1 MPATLNPMI
10 TDAGLAAAINAKNDG
25 LTLAITHIALGTGK
39 YDSSVSGAGMTAM
52 AAYKEKQT
60 IAGGQVQGTGGF
72 RVSVLFDSWV
82 GSPST
87 YEATELGFYAGDP
100 DAGGVLF
107 AVWSHPSDVLVQRN
121 SLTFASSYTL
131 QLTRVPPGSI
141 VIEIDPDASAALAL
155 LSLHEGATD
164 PHPGYVKKVGD
175 VSTGPQIG
183 VTADLHDVSNK
194 FATTEYAKR
203 LGVSYPASGGI
214 LIDASPAALLASDFG
229 RWADI
234 KVNGAVVNMPL
245 SSSVPVGASIQFRVS
260 AASATIVAAGEDKFT
275 AIGGLQSTG
284 FPVMFGE
291 SVTITRNGTKE
302 WSVTAAG
309 FRMPAGIVSYFA
321 GNVAPPGW
329 LKLNGS
335 LLSRAA
341 YPALWTYAQSTQ
353 GVVSETNWWDQGY
366 SGRFSSGVSGS
377 DFRLPDLRGVF
388 LRAFDDGRGIDAG
401 REYGRFQ
408 DHANRAHAHALND
421 PGHTHT
427 IIDAG
432 HAHGVYDPGH
442 IHSAW
447 TDAQGQHVHGA
458 SPGIAEGGGGF
469 MYGGSAGIGNNGT
482 MQGGGATGGGFGNR
496 WSMTGATG
504 AAGSHGHNV
513 GIGANGTGIG
523 IYGAFSNISAQARGT
538 GVTMQSDGSEARPRN
553 VAWSLF
559 IKF

>member
-39 YDSSVSGAGMTAM
+39 YDSAVGGAGMTAM
-52 AAYKEKQT
+52 AARKEKKT

-72 RVSVLFDSWV
+72 KVSVLFDSWA

-87 YEATELGFYAGDP
+87 YEASELGFYAGDP

-107 AVWSHPSDVLVQRN
+107 AVWSHPSEVLVQRN

-131 QLTRVPPGSI
+131 QLTRVPAGSI
-141 VIEIDPDASAALAL
+141 VIQIDPDASAALAL
-155 LSLHEGATD
+155 LSLHEGASD
-164 PHPGYVKKVGD
+164 PHPGYVKKAGD
-175 VSTGPQIG
+175 ISTGHQRG
-183 VTADLHDVSNK
+183 LTADLHDDGDK
-194 FATTEYAKR
+194 FATTKFAKR
-203 LGVSYPASGGI
+203 LGKTYPNNGGVSIDTTPFAVAST
-214 LIDASPAALLASDFG
+214 DFG

-234 KVNGAVVNMPL
+234 RVNAGVVNMPPAA
-245 SSSVPVGASIQFRVS
+245 SVPVGATIQFRVS
-260 AASATIVAAGEDKFT
+260 VAAATLVAAGEDKFT

-284 FPVMFGE
+284 YPVMFGE
-291 SVTITRNGTKE
+291 TVEVARNAANE
-302 WSVTAAG
+302 WSITSNG

-329 LKLNGS
+329 LKLNGA

-341 YPALWTYAQSTQ
+341 YPGLWAYAQSTN
-353 GVVSETNWWDQGY
+353 GIVSDANWWDAGY
-366 SGRFSSGVSGS
+366 SGRFSSGVGGS
-377 DFRLPDLRGVF
+377 DFRIPDLRGVF
-388 LRAFDDGRGIDAG
+388 LRAFDDGRGIDVG

-427 IIDAG
+427 IIDGG
-432 HAHGVYDPGH
+432 HGHGINDPGH

-447 TDAQGQHVHGA
+447 TDARGQHSHGNPIPPNSA
-458 SPGIAEGGGGF
+458 GPGYIGVPGIQPQFNLYATQGLN
-469 MYGGSAGIGNNGT
+469 ADGNH
-482 MQGGGATGGGFGNR
+482 AH
-496 WSMTGATG
+496 A
-504 AAGSHGHNV
+504 V
-513 GIGANGTGIG
+513 GIGANGTGISVV
-523 IYGAFSNISAQARGT
+523 GAFSNISAQARAT
-538 GVTMQSDGSEARPRN
+538 GITMQSDGSEARPRN

>member
-39 YDSSVSGAGMTAM
+39 YDSDVGGAGMTAM
-52 AAYKEKQT
+52 AARKEKRT

-72 RVSVLFDSWV
+72 KVSVLFDSWV

-87 YEATELGFYAGDP
+87 YEVSELGFYAGDP

-131 QLTRVPPGSI
+131 QLTRVPAGSI

-155 LSLHEGATD
+155 LSLHEGASD
-164 PHPGYVKKVGD
+164 PHPGYVKKIGD
-175 VSTGPQIG
+175 TSTGPQLG
-183 VTADLHDVSNK
+183 LTAAQHDDSKK
-194 FATTEYAKR
+194 FATTEYVKR
-203 LGVSYPASGGI
+203 MGISFPSSGGI
-214 LIDASPAALLASDFG
+214 AIDATPVSLVAADFG

-245 SSSVPVGASIQFRVS
+245 ASSVPVGASIQFRVS
-260 AASATIVAAGEDKFT
+260 ANSATIAAAAGDTFT

-291 SVTITRNGTKE
+291 SLTMTRNGAKE
-302 WSVTAAG
+302 WAVTGAG

-329 LKLNGS
+329 LKLNGA

-341 YPALWTYAQSTQ
+341 YPALWSYAQSTNGIVTDAQ
-353 GVVSETNWWDQGY
+353 WWDAGY
-366 SGRFSSGVSGS
+366 SGRFSAGVAGS
-377 DFRLPDLRGVF
+377 DFRIPDLRGVF
-388 LRAFDDGRGIDAG
+388 LRAFDDGRGIDSG
-401 REYGRFQ
+401 REFGRFQ
-408 DHANRAHAHALND
+408 DHANRAHVHGLID

-427 IIDAG
+427 ILDAG
-432 HAHGVYDPGH
+432 HSHGVNDPGH
-442 IHSAW
+442 IHSGW
-447 TDAQGQHVHGA
+447 TDGQGQHTHGPA
-458 SPGIAEGGGGF
+458 IPPNSAGPGYIGVPGIQPQFNLYATR
-469 MYGGSAGIGNNGT
+469 GID
-482 MQGGGATGGGFGNR
+482 
-496 WSMTGATG
+496 
-504 AAGSHGHNV
+504 AAGNHSHNV
-513 GIGANGTGIG
+513 GVGANGTGIS
-523 IYGAFSNISAQARGT
+523 IAGAFANISAQARAT
-538 GVTMQSDGSEARPRN
+538 GITMQSDGSEARPRN